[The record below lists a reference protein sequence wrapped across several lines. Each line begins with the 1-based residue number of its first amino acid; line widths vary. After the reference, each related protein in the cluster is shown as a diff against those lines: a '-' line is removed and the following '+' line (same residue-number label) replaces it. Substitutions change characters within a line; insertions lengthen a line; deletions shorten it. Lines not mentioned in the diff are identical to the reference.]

1 MAVQRQ
7 RHAPRRSKFKHLSK
21 VCPRGKVARA
31 ETRSL
36 THICRAGHPLT
47 QTQPMPPLTPPP
59 SGLVLRTLQDQQLRS
74 AFTQC
79 QERHDSHHSP
89 LTPTSSGLPMFY
101 TYHHSNPTP
110 APLVRRVNDR
120 LRGAHRESKRNPA
133 HVPARANCCAAE
145 TSRNTSYSGDAG
157 IFGAIASREL

>member
-1 MAVQRQ
+1 MRRDVQS
-7 RHAPRRSKFKHLSK
+7 SKNCLKYA
-21 VCPRGKVARA
+21 RMEVARA

-36 THICRAGHPLT
+36 TCRAAGHPLT

-145 TSRNTSYSGDAG
+145 TSRNTHYSGDAG